1 MHCLKLFQKIICL
14 VGDDASLL
22 VVKVHTC
29 HHVLPME
36 SPVFAASCV
45 PTTPPTYGPHLSNLP
60 TTLQSR
66 APTYHQA
73 HLSQK
78 MFPQAPGT
86 YYLKKYK
93 IHKNNKKYK
102 NTTKYTNKIQNKY
115 KNTKILQWH
124 AHLSQEMFPRPTA
137 LSPSKQMSYNWRA
150 KVS

>member
-1 MHCLKLFQKIICL
+1 MHCLKLFQKFICL
-14 VGDDASLL
+14 VGDDASLI
-22 VVKVHTC
+22 VVKVHKC

-93 IHKNNKKYK
+93 IHKNNKKY
-102 NTTKYTNKIQNKY
+102 NKIYKQNTKQIQKY
-115 KNTKILQWH
+115 KNTAVTCPLVTRNVPK
-124 AHLSQEMFPRPTA
+124 AHSLVTFETDVIQLTC
-137 LSPSKQMSYNWRA
+137 
-150 KVS
+150 